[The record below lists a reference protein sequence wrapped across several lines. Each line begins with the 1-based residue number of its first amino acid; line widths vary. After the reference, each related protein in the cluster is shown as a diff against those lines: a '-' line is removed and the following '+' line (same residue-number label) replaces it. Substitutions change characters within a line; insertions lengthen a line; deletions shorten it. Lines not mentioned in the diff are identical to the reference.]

1 MPGAER
7 LKTVGQRRGI
17 ELVGQAG
24 RELREL
30 RLQASVSQAELARS
44 LGVSRTYLCHI
55 ELGQVNGLDMVL
67 LATAFA
73 LLGHRLTWK
82 AWPVGEPVRDRAQLR
97 LIERFEAELRGAWR
111 RRREA
116 VMPIRGDLRAWDLL
130 LDGPV
135 SIGVEAETRL
145 RDVQALVRAV
155 ETKQRDS
162 AVVRV
167 VLLLARTHHNR
178 DVVRGQL
185 PALRATFPLTTREVL
200 RALRRGTDPG
210 ASGIVLL

>member
-1 MPGAER
+1 
-7 LKTVGQRRGI
+7 
-17 ELVGQAG
+17 
-24 RELREL
+24 
-30 RLQASVSQAELARS
+30 
-44 LGVSRTYLCHI
+44 
-55 ELGQVNGLDMVL
+55 VNGLDMVL